1 MTLAAS
7 TKLGRYEIRSQLGA
21 GGMGEVYLARDPKIN
36 RDVAIKILPATF
48 SSDIERLRRFELE
61 VQEPGQLNH
70 PNISAV
76 YDVQMHDGSPYVV
89 YELLEGE
96 TLRQRLRSGPVPPR
110 KAIEYGLQIARG
122 LTAAH
127 EKGIV
132 HRDLKPENLFIT
144 QDDRIK
150 ILDFGLAKL
159 SEAVNNIE
167 EQTDVL
173 TRRVNTDPGAVIGTV
188 GYMAPEQIRAQRV
201 DHRADIF
208 SLGLIL

>member
-36 RDVAIKILPATF
+36 RDVAIKVLPPTF
-48 SSDIERLRRFELE
+48 SSDLERLRRFELE
-61 VQEPGQLNH
+61 VQASGQLNH
-70 PNISAV
+70 PNILAV

-96 TLRQRLRSGPVPPR
+96 TLRQRLQRGPLPAR
-110 KAIEYGLQIARG
+110 KAIDYGLQIARG

-132 HRDLKPENLFIT
+132 HRDLKPDNLFIT
-144 QDDRIK
+144 QDDRVK
-150 ILDFGLAKL
+150 ILDFGNA
-159 SEAVNNIE
+159 SVA
-167 EQTDVL
+167 Q
-173 TRRVNTDPGAVIGTV
+173 VIS
-188 GYMAPEQIRAQRV
+188 
-201 DHRADIF
+201 F
-208 SLGLIL
+208 